1 MDSGSLI
8 PKNGNSLPEVPS
20 PYPVAINQLSA
31 ANFNNLLPA
40 QESVLRDYV
49 RILFKHRIV
58 VLATLAT
65 IVGVVTVATL
75 RSTRIYDAVG
85 SIAINKT
92 DPMAMNFGNSPN
104 GANYYD
110 TSDIDTEVRVLQSDL
125 LALDVI
131 KQLNLDQRVDYGG
144 KGETSANSLE
154 ESSDTLQPGSSKAP
168 PALNIFKASLIVN
181 LVPNTRIIEIHYRSP
196 DNELAAKVVNTLMTS
211 YVEQNFKTKFESTMQ
226 VSDWL
231 SKQLVDLQIKVET
244 SEEKLVKFQKEHNI
258 LGIDEKQNIVTSK
271 LDQLNKDLTIAESD
285 RMQKESIYRLVQSSD
300 PATAAMTALQTMGES
315 GASNAT
321 GLQRLRNQQGDLKI
335 QIAQLGT
342 QFGPSYPKIVQLNTQ
357 LKEVEDQ
364 IQAELDKVV
373 VQVRNNYEAA
383 LQHQNLLQSALDQ
396 QKEEA
401 NKLNESGIEFSLL
414 KRDVDTNRTLYEG
427 LLEKLKEAGISA
439 GLRSNNFR
447 IVDLARP
454 PAAPAEPNVP
464 RNFGFA
470 LALGISTSIGLA
482 FLLEGLDSTVR
493 TPEQAQML
501 SGLPSLGMIPLGSQS
516 DNPQGTKTLMSNS
529 GSREYV
535 ELVTQGRPQ
544 SQMAESYRALRTSL
558 LLSSLGAPPK
568 VILVTSALPQEGKT
582 TTSMNTAIVLAQK
595 GSKVLIIDADLR
607 RPSIHKA
614 LGMGP
619 RTGLSNVLTGSAS
632 LSQAVIQSTLLPSL
646 YVLPAGTPPPNP
658 AELLASSYMREVL
671 QELREQYDHIVIDT
685 PPTLSV
691 TDAVIM
697 ATNADTVILVIRSGQ
712 TTKQALRR
720 ARDLLVR
727 VNAKVAGVLLNAADL
742 KSADYYYYYEYR
754 GEYSSRYYR
763 SDDATTPRP
772 EDVAEDLDE
781 APRSAGKT

>member
-1 MDSGSLI
+1 M
-8 PKNGNSLPEVPS
+8 PS

-58 VLATLAT
+58 VRATLAT

-125 LALDVI
+125 PALDVI
-131 KQLNLDQRVDYGG
+131 KQLNLDERVDYGG

-211 YVEQNFKTKFESTMQ
+211 YVEQNFKTKFELTMQ

-535 ELVTQGRPQ
+535 ELVT
-544 SQMAESYRALRTSL
+544 
-558 LLSSLGAPPK
+558 
-568 VILVTSALPQEGKT
+568 SAW
-582 TTSMNTAIVLAQK
+582 
-595 GSKVLIIDADLR
+595 R
-607 RPSIHKA
+607 
-614 LGMGP
+614 
-619 RTGLSNVLTGSAS
+619 GSARPGRGRS
-632 LSQAVIQSTLLPSL
+632 SW
-646 YVLPAGTPPPNP
+646 PA
-658 AELLASSYMREVL
+658 Y
-671 QELREQYDHIVIDT
+671 
-685 PPTLSV
+685 
-691 TDAVIM
+691 
-697 ATNADTVILVIRSGQ
+697 
-712 TTKQALRR
+712 RR
-720 ARDLLVR
+720 AR
-727 VNAKVAGVLLNAADL
+727 GMP
-742 KSADYYYYYEYR
+742 ST
-754 GEYSSRYYR
+754 SR
-763 SDDATTPRP
+763 ATACCR
-772 EDVAEDLDE
+772 
-781 APRSAGKT
+781 